1 MEQPQPNNTPNGYKH
16 GLSLHYYVHPGGW
29 DNKGSATKFDEAV
42 WYTTMAKALYME
54 ELIKRHGA
62 IMDRYDPEKK
72 IGMIVDEWGDW
83 FDVEPGTN
91 PGFLYQQ
98 NTMRDA
104 LVAGVSLNIFNKHC
118 DRVKMACIAQM
129 VNVLQSVIL
138 TEGPKMILTPTYH
151 VFHMYKYHQDAE
163 LVESC
168 IEDNKMIGVDDAYRV
183 PFLDESVSVGKDGYV
198 NVTLANLSTNE
209 DAPVEMSFM
218 ELAPKE
224 ITAAVLKGEMH
235 AHNTFDEPENVK
247 EEVFDAYEVKD
258 GKVCFTAPAGS
269 VISFRIR

>member
-1 MEQPQPNNTPNGYKH
+1 
-16 GLSLHYYVHPGGW
+16 
-29 DNKGSATKFDEAV
+29 
-42 WYTTMAKALYME
+42 
-54 ELIKRHGA
+54 
-62 IMDRYDPEKK
+62 
-72 IGMIVDEWGDW
+72 
-83 FDVEPGTN
+83 
-91 PGFLYQQ
+91 
-98 NTMRDA
+98 
-104 LVAGVSLNIFNKHC
+104 
-118 DRVKMACIAQM
+118 
-129 VNVLQSVIL
+129 
-138 TEGPKMILTPTYH
+138 MILTPTYH
-151 VFHMYKYHQDAE
+151 FFHMYKYHQDAE